1 MSAARLSVI
10 SDNTVQATISVI
22 VPVKNEAPNLPLL
35 IERLLPVLNR
45 LNRDFEVIIVNDGS
59 TDDSLRVLRG
69 LATSHPELRVIDL
82 ARNYGQTAAMMAGI
96 DHARGDIIVPIDAD
110 LQNDPADIPLLLA
123 KLDEGFDVVSGWRK
137 DRRDAALRRNF
148 VSRIANRVISRV
160 SGVHLHD
167 YGCSL
172 KAYRRTVL
180 GPVRLYGEMHR
191 FVPIYA
197 SWYGAR
203 VTEVPVNHSPRLHGK
218 SNYGLERILK
228 VVLDLMVVRF
238 LDRWLAKP
246 IYVFGGVGL
255 LWFAVAMI
263 STTYMLYLKYFDNL
277 SMILTPLPLLSA
289 MSVMM
294 GVMSICVG
302 LVAEIV
308 VRTYF
313 ESQGKRTYHARELI
327 NVDARPAR
335 RYG

>member
-1 MSAARLSVI
+1 MSAARLLVI
-10 SDNTVQATISVI
+10 SDNTIHATISVI
-22 VPVKNEAPNLPLL
+22 IPVKNEAENLPLL
-35 IERLLPVLNR
+35 IDRLLPVLCQLDR
-45 LNRDFEVIIVNDGS
+45 SFEVVIVNDGS
-59 TDDSLRVLRG
+59 TDDSLCVLRE
-69 LATSHPELRVIDL
+69 LAASHSELRVIDL

-96 DHARGDIIVPIDAD
+96 DHAHGDIIVPIDAD

-123 KLDEGFDVVSGWRK
+123 RLDDGYDVVSGWRK
-137 DRRDAALRRNF
+137 DRQDATLRRNL
-148 VSRIANRVISRV
+148 VSRIANKLISRV

-172 KAYRRTVL
+172 KAYRRSVL

-203 VTEVPVNHSPRLHGK
+203 VTEVPVNHSPRIHGK
-218 SNYGLERILK
+218 SNYGLERVLK
-228 VVLDLMVVRF
+228 VILDLMVVRF
-238 LDRWLAKP
+238 LDQWIAKP

-255 LWFAVAMI
+255 LWFVVAAI
-263 STTYMLYLKYFDNL
+263 STAYMMYLKLFSNI
-277 SMILTPLPLLSA
+277 SMIQTPLPLLSA

-294 GVMSICVG
+294 GVMSISVG
-302 LVAEIV
+302 LVAEIL

-313 ESQGKRTYHARELI
+313 ESQGKSTYHTRELI
-327 NVDARPAR
+327 NLDVRPQS